1 MNIMQIIYHIIVLY
15 MTVHLMWYIFR
26 EKKFW
31 NQLSAAMVLIMI
43 LLRLLLIK

>member
-1 MNIMQIIYHIIVLY
+1 MIQIFYHIVVFYLAI
-15 MTVHLMWYIFR
+15 HLIWYIWR

-31 NQLSAAMVLIMI
+31 NQLGAAIVLIMF